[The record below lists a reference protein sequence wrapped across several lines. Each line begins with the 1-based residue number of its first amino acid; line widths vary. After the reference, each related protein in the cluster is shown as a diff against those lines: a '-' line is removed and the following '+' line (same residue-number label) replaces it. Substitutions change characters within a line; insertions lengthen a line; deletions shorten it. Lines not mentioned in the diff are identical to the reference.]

1 MLLRLRGSLPLGIR
15 GVTYRRRIENPLPW
29 TGYLMQ
35 EALSA
40 AGIRVR
46 GGVRVGRTPEGAGN
60 LAMHRSDHISHLL
73 RFLGKNSDNF
83 VAEMLFKVMGAEQHS
98 PGRAE
103 DGIAVVEAQLRDAGL
118 PVQRIDVVNGSG
130 LFDGKERK
138 SR

>member
-1 MLLRLRGSLPLGIR
+1 MIAVQRDRGARMLLRLRGSLPMGIR

-60 LAMHRSDHISHLL
+60 LAYTIEMFLLNQGKLPFFIFAFVMIS
-73 RFLGKNSDNF
+73 FKTTFFSYPNF
-83 VAEMLFKVMGAEQHS
+83 G
-98 PGRAE
+98 
-103 DGIAVVEAQLRDAGL
+103 D
-118 PVQRIDVVNGSG
+118 
-130 LFDGKERK
+130 
-138 SR
+138 